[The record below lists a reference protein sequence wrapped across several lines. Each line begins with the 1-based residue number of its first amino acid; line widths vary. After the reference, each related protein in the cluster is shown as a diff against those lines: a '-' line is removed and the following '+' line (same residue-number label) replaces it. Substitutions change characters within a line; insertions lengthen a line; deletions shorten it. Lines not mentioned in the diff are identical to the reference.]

1 MNSTIRAVVS
11 PVTAP
16 VELDEPVGPDRTV
29 RAEVEVTPEE
39 PVFAGHY
46 PGFPVFPGVCVLDL
60 VHRTAVQGGPPG
72 RRVRLSGVRSAKFG
86 AAVYPGDHLTIE
98 LRWTEPAGRD
108 EPWSVS
114 ASVHRAELAVAN
126 MRLSYREE

>member
-1 MNSTIRAVVS
+1 MNSTIRTSVS

-16 VELDEPVGPDRTV
+16 VRLDEPAELGHPV
-29 RAEVEVTPEE
+29 RAEVDVAPEE

-60 VHRTAVQGGPPG
+60 VHRTAVRAGPPG
-72 RRVRLSGVRSAKFG
+72 RGVRLNGVRSVKFG

-98 LRWTEPAGRD
+98 LRWTEPTGRE